1 MPMIKEIIQNSY
13 LIVVAGITLLI
24 FLFYNSALTAKRK
37 MAFLI
42 GVIIAMVMIICNIM
56 VYLFTGTG
64 KNIMLMKIFSAISYS
79 ISGPVMLPFIFL
91 TNVIKKKA
99 RTAVLCL
106 AIFNVL
112 LCIISIF
119 NGCIFVFDETGN
131 RYMGKFALV
140 PYLLSFIYIALLLVA
155 SINKFRLGFK
165 NESYFIFL
173 LSVAIVIATIMNA
186 VFHFKFLISGM
197 AVLSCLFYYIFFTTE
212 TLTRDALTG
221 AFNRHSFYKDVE
233 NMKKHQM
240 FVISMDLN
248 GLKRINDTEGHDA
261 GDRAILSVSDSAFE
275 VLPMK
280 CRFYRMGG
288 DEFEILYPHATY
300 SDVELTTN
308 KLKEAVHK
316 KGYSIAIGFGEYKK
330 GMDFDNVFRE
340 VDAMMYEDKA
350 RMKAADPQLVNEIP
364 NI

>member
-1 MPMIKEIIQNSY
+1 
-13 LIVVAGITLLI
+13 
-24 FLFYNSALTAKRK
+24 

-64 KNIMLMKIFSAISYS
+64 KNIMLMKIFSAIGYS

-119 NGCIFVFDETGN
+119 NGCIFAFDETGN

-173 LSVAIVIATIMNA
+173 LSVAIVYSYHNECSIPFQ
-186 VFHFKFLISGM
+186 VPHKRHGGSLLPVLLHFL
-197 AVLSCLFYYIFFTTE
+197 YYGNSHT
-212 TLTRDALTG
+212 
-221 AFNRHSFYKDVE
+221 
-233 NMKKHQM
+233 
-240 FVISMDLN
+240 
-248 GLKRINDTEGHDA
+248 
-261 GDRAILSVSDSAFE
+261 
-275 VLPMK
+275 
-280 CRFYRMGG
+280 
-288 DEFEILYPHATY
+288 
-300 SDVELTTN
+300 
-308 KLKEAVHK
+308 
-316 KGYSIAIGFGEYKK
+316 
-330 GMDFDNVFRE
+330 
-340 VDAMMYEDKA
+340 
-350 RMKAADPQLVNEIP
+350 
-364 NI
+364 

>member
-1 MPMIKEIIQNSY
+1 MIKDMIQMSY
-13 LIVVAGITLLI
+13 LIVVAGVTLFI

-37 MAFLI
+37 LAFLI
-42 GVIIAMVMIICNIM
+42 GVIISLMMITCNIV

-64 KNIMLMKIFSAISYS
+64 RNILLMKVFSAISYS
-79 ISGPVMLPFIFL
+79 ISGPVMIPFIFV
-91 TNVIKKKA
+91 TNVIKKKI
-99 RTAVLCL
+99 RITVLCL
-106 AIFNVL
+106 AAFNAILSVA
-112 LCIISIF
+112 SVF
-119 NGCIFVFDETGN
+119 NGCIFSFDDMGN
-131 RYMGKFALV
+131 RSLGSLATV
-140 PYLLSFIYIALLLVA
+140 PYILSFIYIALLLVA
-155 SINKFRLGFK
+155 SLNKFRLGFK
-165 NESYFIFL
+165 NESLFIFL
-173 LSVAIVIATIMNA
+173 LSIFIVAATIMNA

-197 AVLSCLFYYIFFTTE
+197 AVLSCTFYYLFFTTE

-221 AFNRHSFYKDVE
+221 AFNRHSFYKDIE
-233 NMKKHQM
+233 NMKRHQM

-248 GLKRINDTEGHDA
+248 GLKTINDTQGHDE
-261 GDRAILSVSDSAFE
+261 GDKAILSVSDSVFE
-275 VLPMK
+275 ILPMK

-308 KLKEAVHK
+308 KLKEAVAK